1 MTYQI
6 VVVDDELPALG
17 EMEDLLKEEVLA
29 GEVVVFSHAEQALEW
44 VLRHEPDIVLL
55 DIQMPGING
64 LAFAERLL
72 EANTLIEVVFVT
84 AYNQYALQ
92 AFELSAVDYILK
104 PVKPERLNRTLQR
117 IHNRRLGQMRPDHPK
132 LNLNE
137 ADVHNVIDIENEQ
150 ARITPAIFSLGRLK
164 IEAPSGLLKWRTVK
178 VEELFA
184 YLLLKGSA
192 SLDQIINDIFPNSD
206 PNKAKAYVHTCV
218 YQIRRAVA
226 EVSLQSYI
234 HVTYVDRMYKLVL
247 SNIWHDREIFMDEQL
262 DSSDHKALEQ
272 MSALYRGD
280 WCEGLDGM
288 WMTTHRE
295 ETRDRYLWLLE
306 DMINLNQ
313 KQGEY
318 RKALANIRKLM
329 KLDPW
334 NEHYAALM
342 TELYVINGEKT
353 KAKHFVQEYQDQYE
367 RELDESLSEGWHQ
380 RIHTIFGGE
389 VASAQE

>member
-29 GEVVVFSHAEQALEW
+29 GEVVLFSHAEHALEW

-72 EANTLIEVVFVT
+72 DAKSMIEVVFVT

-104 PVKPERLNRTLQR
+104 PVKPERLSRTLQR
-117 IHNRRLGQMRPDHPK
+117 IHSRRLGQMRPDHHK
-132 LNLNE
+132 LNPNV
-137 ADVHNVIDIENEQ
+137 ADAHITMDIENQQ
-150 ARITPAIFSLGRLK
+150 AKAIPSIFSLGRLK

-218 YQIRRAVA
+218 YQIRRAVV
-226 EVSLQSYI
+226 EVSLQTYI
-234 HVTYVDRMYKLVL
+234 HVTYTDRMYKLIL
-247 SNIWHDREIFMDEQL
+247 SDIWHDRELFMNEKIE
-262 DSSDHKALEQ
+262 SSDIKALEE
-272 MSALYRGD
+272 MSSLYRGD

-295 ETRDRYLWLLE
+295 EIRDRYLWLLE
-306 DMINLNQ
+306 DMVDLNQ

-318 RKALANIRKLM
+318 RKALASIRKLM

-334 NEHYAALM
+334 NEHYASLM
-342 TELYVINGEKT
+342 TELYVENGEKT
-353 KAKHFVQEYQDQYE
+353 RAKHFVQEYQDQYE
-367 RELDESLSEGWHQ
+367 RELGESLSEGWYQ
-380 RIHTIFGGE
+380 RIHTIFEDE
-389 VASAQE
+389 VASTQE